1 MRNNPYS
8 HVLLNWIQSFFCRW
22 WWLWSELSHKCI
34 MWRWLAQSL
43 PNSLLR
49 RPPPPPHQILES
61 QLIRSGHFAKQM
73 CRSSY
78 SRRCWRH
85 TNGQKWVSSILD
97 KLRKGIFMNN
107 ASMSFYGLFRMR
119 YYYIW
124 RSSDLFLP
132 FVGVFWI
139 VTDRWNLLWTLIF
152 PALWPCIWATDQMN
166 FTFQCFKDTTSPF
179 SFCNDGFADADII
192 KTMLLNREKSMKCRQ
207 SLKHCWFFPKGE
219 YPLDTTNPP

>member
-1 MRNNPYS
+1 MVVVVVRIESQVHNVMVACP
-8 HVLLNWIQSFFCRW
+8 I
-22 WWLWSELSHKCI
+22 
-34 MWRWLAQSL
+34 LAQLSSAQATTTTSS
-43 PNSLLR
+43 NLR
-49 RPPPPPHQILES
+49 EPAHQIWALCKADVQV
-61 QLIRSGHFAKQM
+61 QLLKKVLKAHKWPKMGFQHFRQTPK
-73 CRSSY
+73 
-78 SRRCWRH
+78 RH
-85 TNGQKWVSSILD
+85 
-97 KLRKGIFMNN
+97 FMNN

-192 KTMLLNREKSMKCRQ
+192 KTMLLNREQSMKCRQ
-207 SLKHCWFFPKGE
+207 SLKYCWFFPKGE
-219 YPLDTTNPP
+219 YLLDTTNPP

>member
-1 MRNNPYS
+1 
-8 HVLLNWIQSFFCRW
+8 
-22 WWLWSELSHKCI
+22 

-49 RPPPPPHQILES
+49 REPPPPHQILES

-107 ASMSFYGLFRMR
+107 TSMSFFGLFRMR

-124 RSSDLFLP
+124 RSSDLFCTLLVFSGLILIGGICCGPGFSRRCDLAFEPRIRWILLSSVSRTPLHPFPFAMMALP
-132 FVGVFWI
+132 M
-139 VTDRWNLLWTLIF
+139 LTL
-152 PALWPCIWATDQMN
+152 
-166 FTFQCFKDTTSPF
+166 
-179 SFCNDGFADADII
+179 
-192 KTMLLNREKSMKCRQ
+192 
-207 SLKHCWFFPKGE
+207 
-219 YPLDTTNPP
+219 